1 MLLPQWKQSHVSA
14 STTRRPEPLAKR
26 LTSDDFA
33 LLGPYLRPLQT
44 ELRQVLIYPY
54 EPVTYLVFPESG
66 YVSVL
71 GESSGG
77 RVEVGMIGR
86 EGLVGASAVLLD
98 AGTAPYQEF
107 VQCPGEMLTIEAKAF
122 CAAVDHSPTLRT
134 LMLRYVQTKLI
145 QARQTAF
152 VNAAY
157 TMDVRLARWLLM
169 CHNRTNGDKIP
180 VTHDFIALMLG
191 VQRSGATIAVQTV
204 EGTSSI
210 KAGRGRIMVRDRERL
225 IALANGSYGTTE
237 AEYARLIEGV

>member
-1 MLLPQWKQSHVSA
+1 MSQLQQSAIQNRLL
-14 STTRRPEPLAKR
+14 KR
-26 LTSDDFA
+26 LSSDDFA
-33 LLGPYLRPLQT
+33 LLGPHLQPLYA
-44 ELRQVLIYPY
+44 ELRQVLIYPHD
-54 EPVTYLVFPESG
+54 PVTHLVFPESG
-66 YVSVL
+66 YVSVM
-71 GESSGG
+71 GEGSGG

-86 EGLVGASAVLLD
+86 EGLVGASTVLLD
-98 AGTAPYQEF
+98 AGSTPYQEF
-107 VQCPGEMLTIEAKAF
+107 VQCPGEMLVIEAKAF

-169 CHNRTNGDKIP
+169 CHDRTEGDEIT
-180 VTHDFIALMLG
+180 VTHEFIALMLG

-204 EGTSSI
+204 EGTGSI
-210 KAGRGRIMVRDRERL
+210 KAGRGRITVRDRDKL

-237 AEYARLIEGV
+237 AEYARLIEGA